1 MSKVKKQNRKRFKAF
16 RRNNGWIGIIF
27 LALAYLGMVII
38 VFAFTD
44 IMSQYVMNAK
54 LVAEVERVAEIVEIY
69 NNSEMPMEEA
79 LELLGPN
86 GESYVITD
94 SRGGVIYEYGENT
107 LSHKLLAV
115 KEAYGIKYRLYA
127 DSKEDYIFLNDD
139 HELEIDP
146 RKVADNLTSGE
157 LLVNDMTF
165 TEFSLTDESEYLPE
179 DIDSTLDIDTAKM
192 INFPIWVAIGINNNS
207 QRFVA
212 KCYVSYNL
220 RDMFLA
226 GGFAMVV
233 LLGGGILFIV
243 LVVNFVIS
251 IHRQHNTMKLFFT
264 DIITREKNWMWFL
277 YKGEPLVK
285 RKYKNTYA
293 VVNLVFVKYR
303 TFCVCHSVDEG
314 ELMLRRVYNLIEASI
329 GKKELVSHCTPSH
342 FALLL
347 NADDKQE
354 LDNRLK
360 VLINR
365 LKSIDEEHDFNFQ
378 IGVDFIEV
386 KKNDKGKITRRRF
399 VDLTAEYNNA
409 CAARSSLEDT
419 EASGIAY
426 FDDELV
432 QEQKWKDL
440 VQENQRQALEK
451 EEFVV
456 YYQPK
461 YNPRTKKLTGAEA
474 LIRWDSPVLGF
485 ISPGRFIPIFEANGF
500 IKEID
505 HYMVSHVARDQKRWK
520 DMGLDIVPVSVNIS
534 RAHFIEDDLAE
545 QIRDMVDA
553 AGADRKFIEIE
564 LTESAFFDDKK
575 ALIKT
580 ITTLKE
586 YGFMVSMDDF
596 GAGYSSLNSLKDM
609 PLDVLKIDADFFR
622 GDQSDDRG
630 KKVITETI
638 NLARSLEML
647 TVAEG
652 VEDAEQVELL
662 ADLKCDMIQGYF
674 FDEPMPGNQY
684 EIRMELGESIDKEEL
699 KKYEEERMK
708 KAGQAMGASET
719 QGTLQAAQTAQ
730 TAQTTQAS
738 QTEGEIS

>member
-16 RRNNGWIGIIF
+16 RKNNGWIGIIF

-54 LVAEVERVAEIVEIY
+54 VVAEVERVAEIVEIY
-69 NNSEMPMEEA
+69 NNSEMPAEEA

-94 SRGGVIYEYGENT
+94 SRGGVIYEHGENT

-146 RKVADNLTSGE
+146 MKVADNLTSGE

-165 TEFSLTDESEYLPE
+165 REFSLTDESEYLPE
-179 DIDSTLDIDTAKM
+179 DIESTLDIDTAKM
-192 INFPIWVAIGINNNS
+192 INFPIWVAIGINNSS

-212 KCYVSYNL
+212 KCYISYNL

-233 LLGGGILFIV
+233 LMGGGILFIV
-243 LVVNFVIS
+243 LVINFVIS

-285 RKYKNTYA
+285 IKYKNTYA

-329 GKKELVSHCTPSH
+329 GKKELISHCTPSH

-347 NADDKQE
+347 KADDKQE

-365 LKSIDEEHDFNFQ
+365 LKSIDDEHDFNFQ

-534 RAHFIEDDLAE
+534 RAHFIEGDLAE

-662 ADLKCDMIQGYF
+662 ANLKCDMIQGYF
-674 FDEPMPGNQY
+674 FDKPMPGDQY

-708 KAGQAMGASET
+708 KARQATGAAKA
-719 QGTLQAAQTAQ
+719 QGTSQAAQTSQ

-738 QTEGEIS
+738 QTEEE

>member
-54 LVAEVERVAEIVEIY
+54 VVAEVERVAEIVEIY
-69 NNSEMPMEEA
+69 NNSEMPTEEA

-94 SRGGVIYEYGENT
+94 SRGGVIYEHGENT

-165 TEFSLTDESEYLPE
+165 REFSLTDESEYLPE
-179 DIDSTLDIDTAKM
+179 EIESTLDIDTAKM
-192 INFPIWVAIGINNNS
+192 ISFPIWVAIGINNNS

-233 LLGGGILFIV
+233 LMGGGILFIV
-243 LVVNFVIS
+243 LVINFVIS

-277 YKGEPLVK
+277 YRGEPLVK
-285 RKYKNTYA
+285 RKYKNAYA

-329 GKKELVSHCTPSH
+329 GKKELISHCTPSH

-347 NADDKQE
+347 KADDKQE

-365 LKSIDEEHDFNFQ
+365 LKSIDDEHDFNFQ

-399 VDLTAEYNNA
+399 VDLNAEYNNA
-409 CAARSSLEDT
+409 CAARTSLEDT

-426 FDDELV
+426 FDVELV
-432 QEQKWKDL
+432 EEQRWKDK
-440 VQENQRQALEK
+440 VQENQRQAIEN

-456 YYQPK
+456 FYQPK
-461 YNPRTKKLTGAEA
+461 YNPENKKLEGAEA
-474 LIRWDSPVLGF
+474 LIRWNSPNLGF
-485 ISPGRFIPIFEANGF
+485 LAPGRFIPIFENNGF

-505 HYMVSHVARDQKRWK
+505 HYMVTHVARDQKKWK

-553 AGADRKFIEIE
+553 AGADRRFIEIE

-622 GDQSDDRG
+622 GENKDRG
-630 KKVITETI
+630 DKVISETI
-638 NLARSLEML
+638 NLARKLGMK

-652 VEDAEQVELL
+652 VEKAEQVQLL
-662 ADLKCDMIQGYF
+662 KDVHCDMIQGYYY
-674 FDEPMPGNQY
+674 DEPMLPYKY
-684 EIRMELGESIDKEEL
+684 EVRMEIGECIDKEEM
-699 KKYEEERMK
+699 KKYEEAKLR
-708 KAGQAMGASET
+708 AM
-719 QGTLQAAQTAQ
+719 QAAAAGNGEQNPAGAAARNTA
-730 TAQTTQAS
+730 AQNADPQA
-738 QTEGEIS
+738 TNKEGE